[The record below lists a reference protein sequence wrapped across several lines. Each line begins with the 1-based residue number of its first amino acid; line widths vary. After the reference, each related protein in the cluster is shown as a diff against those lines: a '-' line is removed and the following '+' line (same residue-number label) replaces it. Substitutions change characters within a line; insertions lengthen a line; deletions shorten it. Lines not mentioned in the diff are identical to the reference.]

1 MQKQKLENQESI
13 QKQRKNKKVVVITLF
28 IVASFLLATMFLIKK
43 EHKAPITKESTRI
56 GVTGGIPYIIGKRL
70 EGVYGKENIQCNELE
85 VYDFQDC

>member
-13 QKQRKNKKVVVITLF
+13 QKQRKNKKVFIITLF

-43 EHKAPITKESTRI
+43 EHKVAITKESTRI